1 MCLIK
6 FLKFFKLV
14 TLIIIFSLSCSKSN
28 EKIYILPFKD
38 SQKQVVMICKQTDA
52 SHFTVRNSRLW
63 LRKKDGKEIELKY
76 NKFLL
81 QDGYYFCTEQAR
93 KSDILD

>member
-1 MCLIK
+1 MKYI
-6 FLKFFKLV
+6 KFFKHV
-14 TLIIIFSLSCSKSN
+14 TLIIIVSLGCSKSN
-28 EKIYILPFKD
+28 KKIYVLPLKG
-38 SQKQVVMICKQTDA
+38 SQRQVVMICKQTDA

-81 QDGYYFCTEQAR
+81 RDGYYFCTEQTHD
-93 KSDILD
+93 SNILD

>member
-1 MCLIK
+1 MK
-6 FLKFFKLV
+6 YLKFFKQV
-14 TLIIIFSLSCSKSN
+14 TLIIILSLGCSKSN
-28 EKIYILPFKD
+28 KKIYVLPLKD
-38 SQKQVVMICKQTDA
+38 SQRQVVMICKHTDA

-81 QDGYYFCTEQAR
+81 RDGYYFCTEQNR
-93 KSDILD
+93 ESDILD